1 MTRIQKTLAALAIGA
16 SALVAGAAAQA
27 QTAAQAQAPAPAQAA
42 QAAPAPAQAA
52 QTAPAAAPAAPMLTI
67 RQVYDKMEA
76 AGYRNISEIERSSK
90 HGYEVKAYDP
100 QGQRVKL
107 RVDPQSGAVTRSR
120 FDD

>member
-16 SALVAGAAAQA
+16 SSLVAGTAVHAQ
-27 QTAAQAQAPAPAQAA
+27 
-42 QAAPAPAQAA
+42 
-52 QTAPAAAPAAPMLTI
+52 AAAPAAAAPAAVNPASPMLTI

-107 RVDPQSGAVTRSR
+107 YVDPQSGAVTRSR

>member
-1 MTRIQKTLAALAIGA
+1 
-16 SALVAGAAAQA
+16 
-27 QTAAQAQAPAPAQAA
+27 
-42 QAAPAPAQAA
+42 
-52 QTAPAAAPAAPMLTI
+52 MLTI

-76 AGYRNISEIERSSK
+76 AGYRNISEIERSRK

-107 RVDPQSGAVTRSR
+107 YVDPQSGAVTRSR

>member
-27 QTAAQAQAPAPAQAA
+27 QTAAQAQAQ
-42 QAAPAPAQAA
+42 APAPAQAA

>member
-16 SALVAGAAAQA
+16 SSLVAG
-27 QTAAQAQAPAPAQAA
+27 TAVHAQAA
-42 QAAPAPAQAA
+42 APA
-52 QTAPAAAPAAPMLTI
+52 APAAANPAAPMLTI

-107 RVDPQSGAVTRSR
+107 YVDPQSGAVTRSR

>member
-1 MTRIQKTLAALAIGA
+1 MTRIQKTLAAMTIGA
-16 SALVAGAAAQA
+16 CALVAG
-27 QTAAQAQAPAPAQAA
+27 PAVHAQAA
-42 QAAPAPAQAA
+42 APAAPAA
-52 QTAPAAAPAAPMLTI
+52 TSPAAPMLTI

-76 AGYRNISEIERSSK
+76 AGYRNTSEIERSSK

-107 RVDPQSGAVTRSR
+107 RVDPQTGAVTRSR

>member
-1 MTRIQKTLAALAIGA
+1 MTRIQKSLAALAIGA
-16 SALVAGAAAQA
+16 SALVAGTAVQA
-27 QTAAQAQAPAPAQAA
+27 QTATPAPA
-42 QAAPAPAQAA
+42 
-52 QTAPAAAPAAPMLTI
+52 APAATAPAAPMLSI

-76 AGYRNISEIERSSK
+76 AGYRNISEIERSRK

-107 RVDPQSGAVTRSR
+107 YVDPQSGAVTRSR

>member
-1 MTRIQKTLAALAIGA
+1 MTRIQKTLAAMAIGA
-16 SALVAGAAAQA
+16 SALVAG
-27 QTAAQAQAPAPAQAA
+27 TAAHAQAA
-42 QAAPAPAQAA
+42 TPAAPAA
-52 QTAPAAAPAAPMLTI
+52 TSPAAPMLTI

-107 RVDPQSGAVTRSR
+107 HVDPQSGAVTRSR

>member
-16 SALVAGAAAQA
+16 SALVAGTAAQA
-27 QTAAQAQAPAPAQAA
+27 QTAAPAQTPAPAQAA
-42 QAAPAPAQAA
+42 QAAPAQAAPAA
-52 QTAPAAAPAAPMLTI
+52 QTAPAAAPMLTI

>member
-16 SALVAGAAAQA
+16 SALAAGAAAQA
-27 QTAAQAQAPAPAQAA
+27 QTAAPAQAPAAAPAQAA
-42 QAAPAPAQAA
+42 PAAPAA
-52 QTAPAAAPAAPMLTI
+52 QTAPAAAAPMLTI

>member
-1 MTRIQKTLAALAIGA
+1 MMTRIQKTLAALAIGG
-16 SALVAGAAAQA
+16 SALAAGA
-27 QTAAQAQAPAPAQAA
+27 PAFAQAA
-42 QAAPAPAQAA
+42 APQ
-52 QTAPAAAPAAPMLTI
+52 APAAAAAPAPMLTI

>member
-1 MTRIQKTLAALAIGA
+1 MTRIQKSLAALAIGA
-16 SALVAGAAAQA
+16 SALVAGTAVHAQA
-27 QTAAQAQAPAPAQAA
+27 ATPAPA
-42 QAAPAPAQAA
+42 
-52 QTAPAAAPAAPMLTI
+52 APAATTPAAPMLTI

-76 AGYRNISEIERSSK
+76 AGYRNISEIERSRK

-107 RVDPQSGAVTRSR
+107 YVDPQSGAVTRSR

>member
-1 MTRIQKTLAALAIGA
+1 MMTRLQKTLAALAIGGSVLA
-16 SALVAGAAAQA
+16 AGA
-27 QTAAQAQAPAPAQAA
+27 PAF
-42 QAAPAPAQAA
+42 A
-52 QTAPAAAPAAPMLTI
+52 QTAPQPAPAAAAPAAPAATTPAAAPMLTI

-107 RVDPQSGAVTRSR
+107 RVDPQTGAVTRSR

>member
-16 SALVAGAAAQA
+16 SALAAGAAAQA
-27 QTAAQAQAPAPAQAA
+27 QTAAPAPAPAQAA
-42 QAAPAPAQAA
+42 QAAPAA
-52 QTAPAAAPAAPMLTI
+52 QTAPAAAAPMLTI

>member
-1 MTRIQKTLAALAIGA
+1 MTRIQNTLAALAIGA
-16 SALVAGAAAQA
+16 SALVAG
-27 QTAAQAQAPAPAQAA
+27 TAAHAQAA
-42 QAAPAPAQAA
+42 APA
-52 QTAPAAAPAAPMLTI
+52 TTPAAVAPAAPMLTI

-107 RVDPQSGAVTRSR
+107 YVDPQSGAVTRSR

>member
-16 SALVAGAAAQA
+16 SALVAGTAVQA
-27 QTAAQAQAPAPAQAA
+27 QTATPAPA
-42 QAAPAPAQAA
+42 APAA
-52 QTAPAAAPAAPMLTI
+52 TAPAATAPAAPMLTI

-76 AGYRNISEIERSSK
+76 AGYRNISEIERSRK

-107 RVDPQSGAVTRSR
+107 YVDPQSGAVTRSR

>member
-16 SALVAGAAAQA
+16 SALVAGTAVQA
-27 QTAAQAQAPAPAQAA
+27 QTAAPAPA
-42 QAAPAPAQAA
+42 
-52 QTAPAAAPAAPMLTI
+52 APAAVTPAAPMLTI

-76 AGYRNISEIERSSK
+76 AGYRNISEIERSRK

-107 RVDPQSGAVTRSR
+107 YVDPQSGAVTRSR

>member
-16 SALVAGAAAQA
+16 SALVAGTAAQA
-27 QTAAQAQAPAPAQAA
+27 QTAAPAQAA
-42 QAAPAPAQAA
+42 PTPAA

>member
-1 MTRIQKTLAALAIGA
+1 MTRIQKSLAALAIGA
-16 SALVAGAAAQA
+16 SALVAGTAVQA
-27 QTAAQAQAPAPAQAA
+27 QTATPAPA
-42 QAAPAPAQAA
+42 
-52 QTAPAAAPAAPMLTI
+52 APAATAPAAPMLTI

-76 AGYRNISEIERSSK
+76 AGYRNISEIERSRK

-107 RVDPQSGAVTRSR
+107 YVDPQSGAVTRSR

>member
-1 MTRIQKTLAALAIGA
+1 MTRIQNTLAALAIGA
-16 SALVAGAAAQA
+16 SALVAGTAVHA
-27 QTAAQAQAPAPAQAA
+27 QTATPAPA
-42 QAAPAPAQAA
+42 
-52 QTAPAAAPAAPMLTI
+52 TPAATTPAPAAPMLTI

-76 AGYRNISEIERSSK
+76 AGYRNISEIERSRK

-107 RVDPQSGAVTRSR
+107 YVDPQSGAVTRSR

>member
-27 QTAAQAQAPAPAQAA
+27 QTAAPAQAPAQAA
-42 QAAPAPAQAA
+42 QAAPTPAA

>member
-1 MTRIQKTLAALAIGA
+1 MTHIQKTLAAMVIGA
-16 SALVAGAAAQA
+16 SALVAG
-27 QTAAQAQAPAPAQAA
+27 TAVHAQAA
-42 QAAPAPAQAA
+42 APAT
-52 QTAPAAAPAAPMLTI
+52 TAPAATSPAAPMLTI

-107 RVDPQSGAVTRSR
+107 YVDPQSGAVTRSR

>member
-16 SALVAGAAAQA
+16 SALAAGAAAQA
-27 QTAAQAQAPAPAQAA
+27 QTAAP
-42 QAAPAPAQAA
+42 APAPAQAA
-52 QTAPAAAPAAPMLTI
+52 QTAPAAAAPMLTI

>member
-1 MTRIQKTLAALAIGA
+1 MMTRMQKTLAALAIGG
-16 SALVAGAAAQA
+16 SALAAGAPAFAQAAAPQAPAGAAA
-27 QTAAQAQAPAPAQAA
+27 P
-42 QAAPAPAQAA
+42 
-52 QTAPAAAPAAPMLTI
+52 APMLTI

>member
-1 MTRIQKTLAALAIGA
+1 MTMTRIQKTLAAMTLGA
-16 SALVAGAAAQA
+16 SGLLAG
-27 QTAAQAQAPAPAQAA
+27 PAVHAQAA
-42 QAAPAPAQAA
+42 
-52 QTAPAAAPAAPMLTI
+52 APAAAPAATSPAAPMLTI

>member
-16 SALVAGAAAQA
+16 SSLVAG
-27 QTAAQAQAPAPAQAA
+27 TAVHAQAA
-42 QAAPAPAQAA
+42 APA
-52 QTAPAAAPAAPMLTI
+52 APAAAAAANPAAPMLTI

-107 RVDPQSGAVTRSR
+107 YVDPQSGAVTRSR

>member
-16 SALVAGAAAQA
+16 SSLVAGTAVHAQ
-27 QTAAQAQAPAPAQAA
+27 
-42 QAAPAPAQAA
+42 
-52 QTAPAAAPAAPMLTI
+52 AAAPAAAAPAAASVTPASPMLTI

-107 RVDPQSGAVTRSR
+107 YVDPQSGAVTRSR

>member
-1 MTRIQKTLAALAIGA
+1 MGRRAGDQGTPAATP
-16 SALVAGAAAQA
+16 AA
-27 QTAAQAQAPAPAQAA
+27 
-42 QAAPAPAQAA
+42 
-52 QTAPAAAPAAPMLTI
+52 TAPAAVSPAAPMLTI

-107 RVDPQSGAVTRSR
+107 YVDPQSGAVTRSR

>member
-1 MTRIQKTLAALAIGA
+1 MTRIQNTLAALAIGA
-16 SALVAGAAAQA
+16 CALVAG
-27 QTAAQAQAPAPAQAA
+27 TAAHAQAA
-42 QAAPAPAQAA
+42 APAA
-52 QTAPAAAPAAPMLTI
+52 TAPAAVAPAAPMLTI

-107 RVDPQSGAVTRSR
+107 YVDPQSGAVTRSR

>member
-1 MTRIQKTLAALAIGA
+1 MTRIQKSLAALAIGA
-16 SALVAGAAAQA
+16 SALVAG
-27 QTAAQAQAPAPAQAA
+27 TAVQAQAATPAPAA
-42 QAAPAPAQAA
+42 
-52 QTAPAAAPAAPMLTI
+52 TTPAAPMLTI

-76 AGYRNISEIERSSK
+76 AGYRNISEIERSRK

-107 RVDPQSGAVTRSR
+107 YVDPQSGAVTRSR

>member
-1 MTRIQKTLAALAIGA
+1 MMTRIQKTLAVLAIGG
-16 SALVAGAAAQA
+16 SALVAGAPAFAQA
-27 QTAAQAQAPAPAQAA
+27 AAPQAPAPAAA
-42 QAAPAPAQAA
+42 
-52 QTAPAAAPAAPMLTI
+52 TAPAAPMLTI

-107 RVDPQSGAVTRSR
+107 YVDPQTGAVTRSR

>member
-16 SALVAGAAAQA
+16 SALVAGTAAQA
-27 QTAAQAQAPAPAQAA
+27 QTAAPAQAPAQAA
-42 QAAPAPAQAA
+42 PAA
-52 QTAPAAAPAAPMLTI
+52 QTAPAAAPMLTI

>member
-16 SALVAGAAAQA
+16 SALAAGAATQA
-27 QTAAQAQAPAPAQAA
+27 QTAAPAPA
-42 QAAPAPAQAA
+42 APTPAA

-76 AGYRNISEIERSSK
+76 AGYRNISEIDRSSK

>member
-1 MTRIQKTLAALAIGA
+1 MMTRIQKTLAILAVGGSALAMGA
-16 SALVAGAAAQA
+16 PAFAQAAAP
-27 QTAAQAQAPAPAQAA
+27 QAPAPAA
-42 QAAPAPAQAA
+42 
-52 QTAPAAAPAAPMLTI
+52 TAPAAPMLTI

-107 RVDPQSGAVTRSR
+107 YVDPQTGAVTRSR

>member
-16 SALVAGAAAQA
+16 SALAAGAATQA
-27 QTAAQAQAPAPAQAA
+27 QTAAPAQTPAPAQAA
-42 QAAPAPAQAA
+42 QAAPAQAAPAA
-52 QTAPAAAPAAPMLTI
+52 QTAPAAAPMLTI

>member
-16 SALVAGAAAQA
+16 SSLVAG
-27 QTAAQAQAPAPAQAA
+27 TAVHAQAA
-42 QAAPAPAQAA
+42 APA
-52 QTAPAAAPAAPMLTI
+52 APAAAAANPAAPMLTI

-107 RVDPQSGAVTRSR
+107 YVDPQSGAVTRSR

>member
-1 MTRIQKTLAALAIGA
+1 MMRIQKTVAALALGA
-16 SALVAGAAAQA
+16 STLLAGAAVHAQA
-27 QTAAQAQAPAPAQAA
+27 TAPAP
-42 QAAPAPAQAA
+42 
-52 QTAPAAAPAAPMLTI
+52 TAPAAVSPAAPMLTI

>member
-16 SALVAGAAAQA
+16 SALGAGAAAQA
-27 QTAAQAQAPAPAQAA
+27 QTAAPAPAAAPAQAA
-42 QAAPAPAQAA
+42 PAA
-52 QTAPAAAPAAPMLTI
+52 QTAPAAAAPMLTI

>member
-1 MTRIQKTLAALAIGA
+1 MTRIQKSLAALAIGA
-16 SALVAGAAAQA
+16 SALVAGTAVQA
-27 QTAAQAQAPAPAQAA
+27 QTAAPAPA
-42 QAAPAPAQAA
+42 
-52 QTAPAAAPAAPMLTI
+52 APAAVTPAAPMLTI

-76 AGYRNISEIERSSK
+76 AGYRNISEIERSRK

-107 RVDPQSGAVTRSR
+107 YVDPQSGAVTRSR